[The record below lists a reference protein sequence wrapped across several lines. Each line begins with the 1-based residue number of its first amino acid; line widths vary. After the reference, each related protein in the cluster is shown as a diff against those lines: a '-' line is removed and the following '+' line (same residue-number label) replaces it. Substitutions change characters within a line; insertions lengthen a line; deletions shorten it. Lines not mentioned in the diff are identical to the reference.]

1 MSGWLVYSEV
11 RKGEVGVGDGH
22 VRVRVRVRVAKVS
35 LSQCEVQSQC
45 NATVEKLVQGEIR

>member
-22 VRVRVRVRVAKVS
+22 VRVRVRVAKVS